1 MFQFILLKSVN
12 FYKSLLAK
20 DKDFV
25 NNNGRK
31 PKFSVRMKTKGQVG
45 SSLVP
50 FHMETL
56 SHGMSAFISHTCPN
70 ISSLL
75 LQR

>member
-1 MFQFILLKSVN
+1 MN

-20 DKDFV
+20 DKDYV

-31 PKFSVRMKTKGQVG
+31 PKFGVRMKTKGQVR

-50 FHMETL
+50 FHMETW
-56 SHGMSAFISHTCPN
+56 SHGTSALISHPCPN